1 MLTNKAKRLKTISLA
16 EAVNHC
22 LQSHDS
28 DLDYSVEGLSCD
40 EEEKVDNLLFEKYS
54 TDSNRSV
61 LVILFKILTFYLFYD
76 KNLVLIYH

>member
-16 EAVNHC
+16 ETVNHC

-28 DLDYSVEGLSCD
+28 DLDYSVGGLSCD
-40 EEEKVDNLLFEKYS
+40 EEEKVDNLLLEKYS

-76 KNLVLIYH
+76 KNLV

>member
-1 MLTNKAKRLKTISLA
+1 MAKRLKTISLA
-16 EAVNHC
+16 EVVNHC

-28 DLDYSVEGLSCD
+28 DLDYSVGGLSCD
-40 EEEKVDNLLFEKYS
+40 EEEKVDNLLLEKYS